1 MIILGVLCLIFAAV
15 SIQAMAWNDLALG
28 GVVLWAAIGSVLIA
42 RGISKNKQK
51 QSQQQTVIVNNYIT
65 QAPETP
71 KQQDDV
77 QQS

>member
-15 SIQAMAWNDLALG
+15 SIQAIAWNGAALG
-28 GVVLWAAIGSVLIA
+28 AVVLWAAIGSVLIA